1 MKSIWS
7 GSLSF
12 GMVNIPIKLYST
24 VEHAASPGFKLLHAE
39 DKSPIEYRKFCKKQD
54 TEVPWSEVVKGL
66 EVEPGSFFLFTKEEL
81 ARLRPEKSDAIEIM
95 EFVPPDQIDRPFLDG
110 HYYVGPDKKKE
121 KAFFI
126 FCQALRTSNKNAIG
140 RFVMREKEYT
150 CAIAPY
156 EGGLLLSTLNYS
168 YELRSMQGVENIS
181 DKVEIKQQELD
192 LAVQLID
199 KLTASHFDI
208 SQYKDEFAEHLKV
221 AIEKR
226 DRNELVTME
235 KEKQETPEENLIDA
249 LKQSLEA

>member
-24 VEHAASPGFKLLHAE
+24 VEHTASPGFKLLHAE
-39 DKSPIEYRKFCKKQD
+39 DQSPIEYRKFCKKQD
-54 TEVPWSEVVKGL
+54 TEVPWSEIVKGL

-81 ARLRPEKSDAIEIM
+81 ARLRPEKSDTIEII
-95 EFVPPDQIDRPFLDG
+95 EFVSPDQIDRPFLDG
-110 HYYVGPDKKKE
+110 HYYIGPDKKRE

-126 FCQALRTSNKNAIG
+126 FAQALKASNRNAIG
-140 RFVMREKEYT
+140 RFVMREKEYA

-168 YELRSMQGVENIS
+168 YELRSIKGVEYIA
-181 DKVEIKQQELD
+181 DQVEIKKQELD

-199 KLTASHFDI
+199 KLSAAHFDI

-226 DRNELVTME
+226 DRKELVTID

-249 LKQSLEA
+249 LKHSLEA